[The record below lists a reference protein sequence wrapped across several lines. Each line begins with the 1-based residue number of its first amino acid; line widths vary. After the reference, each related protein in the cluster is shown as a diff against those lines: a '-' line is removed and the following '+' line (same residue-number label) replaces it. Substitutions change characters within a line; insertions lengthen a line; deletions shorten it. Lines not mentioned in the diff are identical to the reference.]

1 MNQYI
6 LSCSLVIYKQNPEV
20 LKMAIDSFL
29 NTNLAVKLILID
41 NSPTD
46 ELRNI
51 KIDDRVEYIF
61 NPSNPGFSG
70 GHNLGISKIIDQS
83 AYHLVL
89 NPDIYFGSAVLENI
103 IEFLEDNKNIG
114 VLMPKVLYPDN
125 SLQYVAKLLPTPVDF
140 IVRRLIPNSTLKE
153 RIGNRL
159 ELRAS
164 CYNHI
169 MDVPFLSGCF
179 LLFRSEA
186 LIKVKGFDENIF
198 MYTEDIDICRRVIK
212 AGYRSVFY
220 PNVSVY
226 HDHEKKSFRSFK
238 TFLVYLKSAI
248 YYFNKWGWV
257 WDSDRKKI
265 NQNTLSQIKL
275 N

>member
-1 MNQYI
+1 
-6 LSCSLVIYKQNPEV
+6 
-20 LKMAIDSFL
+20 MAIDSFL

-51 KIDDRVEYIF
+51 KTDDRVEYIF
-61 NPSNPGFSG
+61 NPSNPGFCG
-70 GHNLGISKIIDQS
+70 GHNLGLGKIIDQS
-83 AYHLVL
+83 EYHLVL
-89 NPDIYFGSAVLENI
+89 NPDIYFETGVLENI
-103 IEFLEDNKNIG
+103 IEFMAGNKNVG

-140 IVRRLIPNSTLKE
+140 IVRRLIPNSAFKR
-153 RIGNRL
+153 RIDNKL
-159 ELRAS
+159 ELKAS
-164 CYNHI
+164 GYNQV

-186 LIKVKGFDENIF
+186 IRIVKGFDENIF

-220 PNVSVY
+220 PKVSVY
-226 HDHEKKSFRSFK
+226 HDHEKKSFSNFK

-248 YYFNKWGWV
+248 YYFNKWGWI
-257 WDSDRKKI
+257 WDEERIRI
-265 NQNTLSQIKL
+265 NRQTLSQIKSR
-275 N
+275 